1 MISQRNVRR
10 ARPLTLIGS
19 CSSRRRSRP
28 EYDAAAG
35 QRRKH
40 YGRGWCISKS
50 VRDCQVLQVAGQAED
65 VVGQRQRGKGA
76 PEDRKECEIIGK
88 LTKPS
93 AKNHG
98 AEKRDHV
105 QKRLSD
111 GA

>member
-1 MISQRNVRR
+1 MR
-10 ARPLTLIGS
+10 T
-19 CSSRRRSRP
+19 
-28 EYDAAAG
+28 AG

-93 AKNHG
+93 AKITARRREIAFKNRKGSQDSTAHKHHH
-98 AEKRDHV
+98 E
-105 QKRLSD
+105 SD
-111 GA
+111 GSGWAG

>member
-1 MISQRNVRR
+1 MGVACAS
-10 ARPLTLIGS
+10 L
-19 CSSRRRSRP
+19 
-28 EYDAAAG
+28 G
-35 QRRKH
+35 QTEIAS
-40 YGRGWCISKS
+40 W
-50 VRDCQVLQVAGQAED
+50 VLVAGQAED
-65 VVGQRQRGKGA
+65 IVGQRRRGKGG